1 DAVSGLGD
9 AAMSLLPADFSRER
23 LVLALGIEGG
33 ALRLAMANP
42 LDYRTLQ
49 DVEFRSGKRVVA
61 VVASETALR
70 SKLERAVTGSAGDD
84 TFDLFQEM
92 TPAGEVEWEAPS
104 DADPGR
110 GGALPPVI
118 RVVNMILSDAA
129 RVGASDVHVEPQEN
143 HLLVRRRID
152 GLLEDVMRIQRDMQN
167 AIISRLK
174 IIASMDIA
182 ERRKPQDG
190 RSTLRLGDRRIDLR
204 LSSLPTQFG
213 EKIVVRLLDTDRRQ
227 LDLAKLI
234 GSPDCL
240 QKLRELLSRPQ
251 GMLLVAAPTG
261 SGKTT
266 TLYAA
271 LSWLRSSTKNIITVE
286 DPIEYQLA
294 GINQVQI
301 NQRAGVTFASG
312 LRSILRQDPNIVL
325 VGEIRDQE
333 TANIAL
339 EAAQTGHLLLSTVHA
354 NDAAST
360 ITRLFDLGVE
370 PFLIASSLVGVL
382 AQRLVRRPCTACA
395 KPVSPAAEDVE
406 RIGGAARLPAGAA
419 WKAGAGCKACGD
431 SGFRG
436 RLAVH
441 ELMYVT
447 EELRELISR
456 RASEDELREA
466 AKRAGMRTLMEDGIA
481 KAAQGA
487 TTLDELSRH
496 RRDRAGGSHDR
507 AGRSRGGRRR
517 REAGHA
523 ADGAGEREGARGRG
537 QCDHR
542 HRRQVLPG
550 ARRLHGD
557 GGRRR
562 QPGSRAGV
570 SGAARRGRHRPQH
583 ARNGR
588 HRARA
593 GAARRSQDR
602 ARGDLDVDLGHEP
615 GARGRGPCRGRR
627 RLHEQAGR
635 AAPTRRAR
643 AVARQARGAADVPGL
658 GRGKEA
664 LAVLPGDRFGDLAR
678 ELAEPALDVAMVV
691 ADDLPPRRGPGVGAH
706 HEADSGSSV
715 PPGATSVRSASS
727 TQSFG

>member
-1 DAVSGLGD
+1 MKTEGETKHGIIANLLVRGGIVDAASLDRAVQVQTAKGGTLPRILASLTLADEEKACSTIADGLRLDYLGPDAVAALGD
-9 AAMSLLPADFSRER
+9 AAMALLPADFSRER

-61 VVASETALR
+61 VVASETAIR

-84 TFDLFQEM
+84 TFDVFQDI

-104 DADPGR
+104 EGDPGR

-129 RVGASDVHVEPQEN
+129 RVGASDVHIEPQEG

-167 AIISRLK
+167 AVLSRLK
-174 IIASMDIA
+174 IIAAMDIA

-213 EKIVVRLLDTDRRQ
+213 EKIVVRLLDTERRQ
-227 LDLAKLI
+227 LDLDKLI
-234 GSPDCL
+234 GSAECR
-240 QKLRELLSRPQ
+240 QKFRELLLRPQ

-301 NQRAGVTFASG
+301 NPKAGVTFASG

-339 EAAQTGHLLLSTVHA
+339 EASQTGHLLLSTVHA
-354 NDAAST
+354 NDTAGT

-370 PFLIASSLVGVL
+370 PFLVASSIIGVL
-382 AQRLVRRPCTACA
+382 AQRLVRRPCAACA
-395 KPVSPAAEDVE
+395 RPVSPATEDVE
-406 RIGGAARLPAGAA
+406 RIGGAARLPAGAQ
-419 WKAGAGCKACGD
+419 WKAGAGCKECGNT
-431 SGFRG
+431 GFRG

-447 EELRELISR
+447 DTLREMISR

-466 AKRAGMRTLMEDGIA
+466 ARRAGMRTLMEDGIA

-487 TTLDELSRH
+487 TTLEELARVVPPDNSGRVTAAPAPAPVATAPAAVAPAGKPVVAGPTE
-496 RRDRAGGSHDR
+496 RATGKVLVVEDSPTIVTVVKYYLELEGF
-507 AGRSRGGRRR
+507 AVTV
-517 REAGHA
+517 A
-523 ADGAGEREGARGRG
+523 ADGN
-537 QCDHR
+537 Q
-542 HRRQVLPG
+542 
-550 ARRLHGD
+550 
-557 GGRRR
+557 
-562 QPGSRAGV
+562 
-570 SGAARRGRHRPQH
+570 
-583 ARNGR
+583 
-588 HRARA
+588 
-593 GAARRSQDR
+593 
-602 ARGDLDVDLGHEP
+602 
-615 GARGRGPCRGRR
+615 
-627 RLHEQAGR
+627 
-635 AAPTRRAR
+635 
-643 AVARQARGAADVPGL
+643 GL
-658 GRGKEA
+658 A
-664 LAVLPGDRFGDLAR
+664 LAL
-678 ELAEPALDVAMVV
+678 
-691 ADDLPPRRGPGVGAH
+691 
-706 HEADSGSSV
+706 
-715 PPGATSVRSASS
+715 
-727 TQSFG
+727 Q